1 MQKTET
7 RQAETHYK
15 EPKTVQGLL
24 LSALDMEDEIAH
36 SVYRDYLDREN
47 WPADLKDDIFEEIQ
61 KYLTTLLEPVIILI
75 MGLIVGITIIAILTP
90 LFELSGIFYNI
101 IILNDLTCQ
110 GIKIG
115 IIRKIIAMRST
126 HIRVIK

>member
-7 RQAETHYK
+7 RKAKK

-47 WPADLKDDIFEEIQ
+47 WPVDLKDDIFEEIQ
-61 KYLTTLLEPVIILI
+61 KYLTTLLDDTERH
-75 MGLIVGITIIAILTP
+75 
-90 LFELSGIFYNI
+90 
-101 IILNDLTCQ
+101 
-110 GIKIG
+110 
-115 IIRKIIAMRST
+115 RKIIRNLQS
-126 HIRVIK
+126 KLGQNDG